1 MQGINLDTLHM
12 AHYEYMALARKTPV
26 LPEAVVIIIII
37 IIIIM
42 IMNIIVV
49 IIIIIRIQVN
59 VHRTSRR

>member
-37 IIIIM
+37 IIIM